1 VSGETAGMG
10 TQAGIVIVG
19 GGLAAARVARA
30 FRDAGGEGPVSILSA
45 DTDPP
50 YNRPPLSKGFLRGE
64 MEADAVFVEPEE
76 TYAELGIDLRLGCTV
91 TDVQRDAQTV
101 ALADGDSLRYD
112 RLVLASG
119 SLPRPLGTP
128 GETLE
133 GVHTYRTLRDAT
145 AVRTAAESASSALV
159 IGGGFI
165 GMETTASLRRRGL
178 EVTQVDLGD
187 ALYASLQAP
196 PLSDSLERLYRDRG
210 VEVILGDVVAEFRGS
225 GGKLTGAVTRAGR
238 EIEAELAIVGV
249 GVQPSTGY
257 LEGSGVE
264 LDKGTVP
271 VDERFAT
278 NVPGIY
284 AVGDIANFSDPI
296 FGHRRLIQHWTN
308 ANYQG
313 GRLGRLLAGQD
324 TPYDQVAFFF
334 SEVFGT
340 KIGLLGDLDG
350 GHDELVMRGSLEQGA
365 LIGWYL
371 RDERLAAA
379 LIVGQTPETQNELNA
394 LLRVQA
400 RLVDRAGLTDPDA
413 SPVTAFDSGG

>member
-1 VSGETAGMG
+1 MG
-10 TQAGIVIVG
+10 TQDGIVIIG

-30 FRDAGGEGPVSILSA
+30 FRDAGGEGPVAILSA

-64 MEADAVFVEPEE
+64 IEADAVFVEPEG
-76 TYAELGIDLRLGCTV
+76 TYAELGIDLRLGCEV
-91 TDVQRDAQTV
+91 TAVRPDAQTV
-101 ALADGDSLRYD
+101 AIADGGSLAYD

-119 SLPRPLGTP
+119 SLPRALGTP

-145 AVRTAAESASSALV
+145 AVRKAAESASSALV

-165 GMETTASLRRRGL
+165 GMETAASLRRRGL
-178 EVTQVDLGD
+178 EVTQVDLAD

-196 PLSDSLERLYRDRG
+196 PLSDSLDRLYRERG

-225 GGKLTGAVTRAGR
+225 GGQLTGAVTRAGR
-238 EIEAELAIVGV
+238 EISAELAIVGV

-264 LDKGTVP
+264 LHKGTVP

-308 ANYQG
+308 ANHQG
-313 GRLGRLLAGQD
+313 DRLGRLLAGQD
-324 TPYDQVAFFF
+324 TPYDQVAYFF

-340 KIGLLGDLDG
+340 RIGLLGDLDG
-350 GHDELVMRGSLEQGA
+350 GHDELVMRGSLEEGA
-365 LIGWYL
+365 LLGWYL
-371 RDERLAAA
+371 REGRLTAA

-400 RLVDRAGLTDPDA
+400 RLADRAGLTDPDA
-413 SPVTAFDSGG
+413 PPGTVFDSRG

>member
-1 VSGETAGMG
+1 MIDR
-10 TQAGIVIVG
+10 IVIVG

-30 FRDAGGEGPVSILSA
+30 FRDAGGEGSVTMLSA

-64 MEADAVFVEPEE
+64 IEADAVFVEPEG
-76 TYAELGIDLRLGCTV
+76 TYAELNIDLRLGCTV
-91 TDVQRDAQTV
+91 TGVQPGEQTV
-101 ALADGDSLRYD
+101 SLAGGGSLPYD

-119 SLPRPLGTP
+119 SLPRALGTP

-133 GVHTYRTLRDAT
+133 GVHSYRTLRDAS
-145 AVRTAAESASSALV
+145 AVRAAAESASSALV
-159 IGGGFI
+159 VGGGFI

-178 EVTQVDLGD
+178 AVTQVDLAD
-187 ALYASLQAP
+187 DLYASLQAP
-196 PLSDSLERLYRDRG
+196 ELSKSLERLYRERG

-225 GGKLTGAVTRAGR
+225 GGKLTGAVTKAGR

-249 GVQPSTGY
+249 GVQPSTAY

-264 LDKGTVP
+264 LEQGAVL
-271 VDERFAT
+271 VDECFASS
-278 NVPGIY
+278 VPGIW
-284 AVGDIANFSDPI
+284 AVGDIACFSDPI

-308 ANYQG
+308 ANHQG
-313 GRLGRLLAGQD
+313 DRLGRLLAGQD

-350 GHDELVMRGSLEQGA
+350 GHDELIMRGALEEGA
-365 LIGWYL
+365 LIGWFL
-371 RDERLAAA
+371 RAGRLVAA
-379 LIVGQTPETQNELNA
+379 LIVGQTPELQNELNA

-400 RLVDRAGLTDPDA
+400 PVVDRAALNDPDT
-413 SPVTAFDSGG
+413 SPGSAFDASG

>member
-1 VSGETAGMG
+1 MSN
-10 TQAGIVIVG
+10 GIVIVG
-19 GGLAAARVARA
+19 GGLAAARVATA
-30 FRDAGGEGPVSILSA
+30 FREAGGAGPVTMLSA
-45 DTDPP
+45 DTHPP

-64 MEADAVFVEPEE
+64 IEADATFVEPAAA
-76 TYAELGIDLRLGCTV
+76 YAERDIDLRLGVEVSGVDPRKRTV
-91 TDVQRDAQTV
+91 S
-101 ALADGDSLRYD
+101 LAGGESLSYD

-119 SLPRPLGTP
+119 ALPRALGTP
-128 GETLE
+128 GESLD
-133 GVHTYRTLRDAT
+133 GVHTYRTLDDAQ
-145 AVRTAAESASSALV
+145 AVRAAAGSAASALV

-178 EVTQVDLGD
+178 AVTQVDLAD
-187 ALYASLQAP
+187 ELYASLAAP
-196 PLSDSLERLYRDRG
+196 PLSQSLERLYRERG

-225 GGKLTGAVTRAGR
+225 GGKLTGAVTGAGR

-264 LDKGTVP
+264 LERGTVL

-278 NVPGIY
+278 NVPAIW
-284 AVGDIANFSDPI
+284 AVGDIANFHDPV

-308 ANYQG
+308 ANHQG
-313 GRLGRLLAGQD
+313 QRLGRLLAGQD
-324 TPYDQVAFFF
+324 APYDQVAYFF

-350 GHDELVMRGSLEQGA
+350 GHDELVMRGSLEEGA

-371 RDERLAAA
+371 RDERLVAA
-379 LIVGQTPETQNELNA
+379 LIIGQTPELQEELNG
-394 LLRVQA
+394 LLRA
-400 RLVDRAGLTDPDA
+400 RAHLADRDALSDPGAAPAAAFEAG
-413 SPVTAFDSGG
+413 G

>member
-1 VSGETAGMG
+1 MTDH
-10 TQAGIVIVG
+10 IVIVG

-30 FRDAGGEGPVSILSA
+30 FRDAGGEDAVTILSA

-64 MEADAVFVEPEE
+64 MDADAVFVEPEE
-76 TYAELGIDLRLGCTV
+76 TYAELNVDLCLDCAVTAVRPGDRTV
-91 TDVQRDAQTV
+91 S
-101 ALADGDSLRYD
+101 LADGGSVVYD

-119 SLPRPLGTP
+119 SMPRALGTP
-128 GETLE
+128 GEDLE
-133 GVHTYRTLRDAT
+133 GVHHYRTLKDAS
-145 AVRTAAESASSALV
+145 AVRSAAESGPRALV

-178 EVTQVDLGD
+178 AVTQIDLGD
-187 ALYASLQAP
+187 HLYASLQAP
-196 PLSDSLERLYRDRG
+196 ALSKSLERLYREHG
-210 VEVILGDVVAEFRGS
+210 VDVILGDVVAEFRGS
-225 GGKLTGAVTRAGR
+225 GGKLTGAVTKAGR

-264 LDKGTVP
+264 LEKGTVL
-271 VDERFAT
+271 VDERFASS
-278 NVPGIY
+278 VPGIW
-284 AVGDIANFSDPI
+284 AVGDIANFHDPI

-308 ANYQG
+308 ANHQG
-313 GRLGRLLAGQD
+313 DRLGRLLAGQD
-324 TPYDQVAFFF
+324 TPYDQVAYFF

-350 GHDELVMRGSLEQGA
+350 GHDELIVRGALEEGA

-371 RDERLAAA
+371 RDERLVAA
-379 LIVGQTPETQNELNA
+379 LIVGQTPELQNELNA

-400 RLVDRAGLTDPDA
+400 RVVDRAALIDPDT
-413 SPVTAFDSGG
+413 SPGSAFDTGG

>member
-1 VSGETAGMG
+1 MIDR
-10 TQAGIVIVG
+10 IVIVG

-30 FRDAGGEGPVSILSA
+30 FRDAGGEGSVTILSA

-76 TYAELGIDLRLGCTV
+76 TYAELNIELRLGCEV
-91 TDVQRDAQTV
+91 TGLTPGDQTV
-101 ALADGDSLRYD
+101 SLADGGSQPYD

-119 SLPRPLGTP
+119 SLPRSLGAP
-128 GETLE
+128 GETLA
-133 GVHTYRTLRDAT
+133 GVHTYRTLRDAST
-145 AVRTAAESASSALV
+145 VRAAAESVSSALV

-178 EVTQVDLGD
+178 AVTQVDRSD
-187 ALYASLQAP
+187 DLYASLQAP
-196 PLSDSLERLYRDRG
+196 ELSKSLERLYRERG
-210 VEVILGDVVAEFRGS
+210 VDVILGDAVAEFRGS
-225 GGKLTGAVTRAGR
+225 DGKLSGAVTKAGR

-264 LDKGTVP
+264 LEQGTVV
-271 VDERFAT
+271 VDERFASS
-278 NVPGIY
+278 VPGIW

-308 ANYQG
+308 ANHQG
-313 GRLGRLLAGQD
+313 DRLGRLLAGQD

-350 GHDELVMRGSLEQGA
+350 GHDELVMRGALEEGA

-371 RDERLAAA
+371 RAGRLVAA
-379 LIVGQTPETQNELNA
+379 LIVGQTPELQNQLNA

-400 RLVDRAGLTDPDA
+400 RVVDRAALTDPDT
-413 SPVTAFDSGG
+413 SPRSAFDAGG